1 MGEQPTPSNN
11 ATDERLANV
20 LEDLIRRRDAGEVL
34 SDETI
39 ISEHP
44 ELMPELAER
53 LSVLRTMDVVERLAD
68 TGATPQTGGHT
79 DDYHGGLLPAADQL
93 EVLTGYKILGEIHRG
108 GQAIV
113 YKAAEPSTGRLVAM
127 KVVYGGQFARSR
139 DRLRFDDEIQILR
152 RLNHPNIV
160 AVRHSGSA
168 RGLGYFVMAFIE
180 GSSLDDYTS
189 DGLHPVRS
197 TVELFA
203 KICDAV
209 SAAHSKGVIH
219 RDLKPANIRLDKD
232 GEPHILDFG
241 LAKHLQEESAD
252 APLLQWVTAPGEF
265 VGTLPWASPEQVIS
279 PGEADTRSDVYTLG
293 LILYHLLTGQFPYSV
308 SGDLRSMFNN
318 IVEAE
323 PRKPRAI
330 RREIGNEIETITLKC
345 LAKEPERRY
354 EHAGALARD
363 LRRYLS
369 GKPIEAKQDSAWYV
383 LRRHAQRHRRFVMLA
398 VASLLVVVFLLAL
411 TLAKVME
418 SQDLR
423 RQRDRAVYAEDDAKA
438 AHHLAEQH
446 AEKLRRQDYINR
458 IGLAQQAWYSD
469 SAGRMK
475 RMLSECPQELRGWEW
490 QYLDCLS
497 DGSAATLQQHG
508 APVHCVAL
516 QPNGNVLASGHSD
529 GTITLWNV
537 ATGEPVSNLQG
548 HATDISALT
557 FGADGASF
565 LSAAYD
571 KQIRVWETNTG
582 RQLGTLSGH
591 TSNVTAV
598 ACSADG
604 RWVVSGAAD
613 LTVMLWDAVTG
624 DVREVL
630 RGHDETVSA
639 VAISQDGDLIASGS
653 HDRTIRLWKAPTGQ
667 GVQVLVGHSDRV
679 ECIALSP
686 DGTRVASGGRDRN
699 VKIWDVATGVELS
712 TLSGHSDWV
721 TGVAF
726 SSSGEQLA
734 SSGNDGT
741 VRLWDAR
748 SGCLLGVLR
757 GHEGA
762 VRSVALS
769 PRDNSIFSAGG
780 DGAIK
785 RWDYARS
792 SEALILTGHNRHIY
806 SLSFSPDGQR
816 LVSGGHNSVLKIW
829 DVPTG
834 REVRT
839 LRDPG
844 GGVMAVA
851 FAPDGRQLA
860 STSGDRDVAVWDAV
874 TGERTMTLSGH
885 LGRVRSLAFSPD
897 GTWIACSGG
906 DQTIRVWDAQKGV
919 ELRTLKGH
927 TNAINA
933 LAVSPDGLHVVSA
946 STDATVRIWDPLTG
960 EDARL
965 LGEHEAPVYCAAWS
979 HDGLRIASGD
989 ADGVL
994 IVWNP
999 STGSK
1004 VEMVHAHTDAV
1015 RSVAFMP
1022 DDRRIVSAGNDRA
1035 IRVWDSATGE
1045 KVLTLRGHAD
1055 EVTSLA
1061 ISPDG
1066 KQIASGSRDGTL
1078 RLWES
1083 VDGTAVARQQRHLNT
1098 AVRWKVDALME
1109 KLVFADLV
1117 HEHLLADTTL
1127 SEEMRTAALELVHC
1141 RGDDPVRLNNL
1152 AWEIARSPKRS
1163 AEEYRRAV
1171 HMARRAVQL
1180 IPESASHLNT
1190 LGAAQYRAGTF
1201 AEAIETLD
1209 RSDAIAVA
1217 SDDGLTH
1224 RVNLVF
1230 IGLALNRLGRV
1241 TEAAAALSRLRAL
1254 MEVPP
1259 YATDN
1264 QLRPFVYEAETAII
1278 TPGTGEE

>member
-1 MGEQPTPSNN
+1 MGRQPTPSNN
-11 ATDERLANV
+11 ASDERLANV

-34 SDETI
+34 SDEMI

-44 ELMPELAER
+44 ELMPKLAER
-53 LSVLRTMDVVERLAD
+53 LSVLRSMDVVERLAD

-79 DDYHGGLLPAADQL
+79 DDYHVGLLPAADQL
-93 EVLTGYKILGEIHRG
+93 ELLTGYEVLGEIHRG

-113 YKAAEPSTGRLVAM
+113 YKAAEPSTRRLVAI

-139 DRLRFDDEIQILR
+139 DRLRFDDEVQILR

-168 RGLGYFVMAFIE
+168 RGLSYFVMDFIE

-189 DGLHPVRS
+189 NGLRPARD

-203 KICDAV
+203 KICEAV
-209 SAAHSKGVIH
+209 SAAHLKGIIH
-219 RDLKPANIRLDKD
+219 RDLKPGNIRIDND

-241 LAKHLQEESAD
+241 LAKYLQEDSDD
-252 APLLQWVTAPGEF
+252 APLLQWVTAPGDF

-279 PGEADTRSDVYTLG
+279 PGEADTRSDVYALG
-293 LILYHLLTGQFPYSV
+293 LILYHMLTGQFPYSV
-308 SGDLRSMFNN
+308 NGDVRSVFNN

-323 PRKPRAI
+323 PRKPRTF
-330 RREIGNEIETITLKC
+330 RREIGNEIETIVLKC

-363 LRRYLS
+363 LRRYLA

-398 VASLLVVVFLLAL
+398 AISLPVVVFLLAL

-418 SQDLR
+418 SQDLA
-423 RQRDRAVYAEDDAKA
+423 RQRDRAMYAEGEAKA
-438 AHHLAEQH
+438 AHRLAEQH
-446 AEKLRRQDYINR
+446 AERLRRQDYVNR
-458 IGLAQQAWYSD
+458 IGLAQQAWYGNSV
-469 SAGRMK
+469 GRMK

-516 QPNGNVLASGHSD
+516 QPNGSVLASGHSD

-537 ATGEPVSNLQG
+537 ATGEPVSTFQG
-548 HATDISALT
+548 HASGISALA
-557 FGADGASF
+557 FRADGESF
-565 LSAAYD
+565 LSAAHD
-571 KQIRVWETNTG
+571 KHISVWETDTG
-582 RQLGTLSGH
+582 RLLRTLSGH
-591 TSNVTAV
+591 ASNVTAV

-630 RGHDETVSA
+630 RGHDETVST
-639 VAISQDGDLIASGS
+639 VAISLDSKLIASGS
-653 HDRTIRLWKAPTGQ
+653 YDRTIRLWRAPPGH

-679 ECIALSP
+679 ECVALSP
-686 DGTRVASGGRDRN
+686 NGTRVASGGRDRR
-699 VKIWDVATGVELS
+699 VRIWDVASGTELS

-734 SSGNDGT
+734 SSSNDGT
-741 VRLWDAR
+741 VRLWDVR

-769 PRDNSIFSAGG
+769 PRDDSIFSAGG

-785 RWDYARS
+785 RWDYART
-792 SEALILTGHNRHIY
+792 SEALILTGHNRYIY
-806 SLSFSPDGQR
+806 SLSFSPDGKW

-851 FAPDGRQLA
+851 FAPGGRELA

-885 LGRVRSLAFSPD
+885 LGRVQSLAFSPD
-897 GTWIACSGG
+897 GAWIVCSGG
-906 DQTIRVWDAQKGV
+906 DRTIRVWDAQKGV

-927 TNAINA
+927 TKAVNA
-933 LAVSPDGLHVVSA
+933 LAVSPDGLHIVSA
-946 STDATVRIWDPLTG
+946 STDATVRVWDSLTA
-960 EDARL
+960 EDGRL
-965 LGEHEAPVYCAAWS
+965 LGDHEAPIYCAAWS
-979 HDGLRIASGD
+979 HDGMRIATGD

-994 IVWNP
+994 IVWNH
-999 STGSK
+999 STGAK
-1004 VEMVHAHTDAV
+1004 VKTMHAHTGAV
-1015 RSVAFMP
+1015 CSVAFMP
-1022 DDRRIVSAGNDRA
+1022 DDRRIVSAGNDRT

-1066 KQIASGSRDGTL
+1066 QRFASGSRDGTL

-1083 VDGTAVARQQRHLNT
+1083 ADESAVARQQRHIN
-1098 AVRWKVDALME
+1098 AAARWKVDALME

-1117 HEHLLADTTL
+1117 HEHLLADATL

-1171 HMARRAVQL
+1171 RMAGLAVQL
-1180 IPESASHLNT
+1180 NSENASHLNT
-1190 LGAAQYRAGTF
+1190 LGAAQYRAGAF
-1201 AEAIETLD
+1201 AEAIETLG

-1217 SDDGLTH
+1217 SDDGMTH
-1224 RVNLVF
+1224 RINLAF

-1259 YATDN
+1259 FATDN

-1278 TPGTGEE
+1278 TPGAGEK